1 VKFIGRKPAE
11 GGNMIGKLTTIMLIV
26 KNMDRSATFYR
37 DIVGLKLEMYTPEWS
52 SLSAGNITLGL
63 HPESPHAKVAP
74 TMGCT
79 FGFEVSDI
87 QKLVQELKAKGV
99 PFVMEPL
106 HEDFGWLAIFSD
118 PDGYPVQLVQLEQAQ
133 KP

>member
-1 VKFIGRKPAE
+1 
-11 GGNMIGKLTTIMLIV
+11 MIGKLTTIMLIV
-26 KNMDRSATFYR
+26 KDMNRSVAFYR
-37 DIVGLKLEMYTPEWS
+37 DVVGLKPEMHMPDWS

-74 TMGCT
+74 TLGCT

-87 QKLVQELKAKGV
+87 QKLARELKAKGV
-99 PFVMEPL
+99 PFVMEPQ
-106 HEDFGWLAIFSD
+106 HEGFGWLAIFSD
-118 PDGYPVQLVQLEQAQ
+118 PDGYPVQLVQLEQTQ